1 MFAILKEQTLL
12 PAPNPIR
19 VGDNFI
25 GNPLPEVYL
34 AEGYKPV
41 KFTNQPEPQGDG
53 YYAETWM
60 ETEGEILQ
68 VWEWVE
74 DPNIPDGEALS
85 ILMGGD

>member
-12 PAPNPIR
+12 PAPNPLRI
-19 VGDNFI
+19 GDNHY

-53 YYAETWM
+53 YYAEIWR